1 MKTEFSVKQINLP
14 RKTMELVERG
24 KGLLVPR
31 VWYTAEKFPDSKEHS
46 RE

>member
-14 RKTMELVERG
+14 RKTMELERG

-31 VWYTAEKFPDSKEHS
+31 VWYAAEKFPDSKEHS
-46 RE
+46 GE